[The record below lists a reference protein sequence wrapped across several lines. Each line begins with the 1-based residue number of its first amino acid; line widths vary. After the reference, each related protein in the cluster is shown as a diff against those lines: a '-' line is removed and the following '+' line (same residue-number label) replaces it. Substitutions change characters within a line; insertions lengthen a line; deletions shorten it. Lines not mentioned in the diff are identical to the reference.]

1 MMTTVA
7 VAMSDR
13 LFVNFQ
19 RAERQLR
26 YQQAFWYSQGVEALA
41 EVGLKESFKDNDK
54 VTLNQPWAVKDQTYP
69 LDLGTATGSV
79 YDRQA
84 CYNVNALNNVGTPEN
99 GQLPYEV
106 AVLQRLFE
114 NLELD
119 GYQAETAAASVWEF
133 VDGDNSVQTA
143 LGVEDSHY
151 EGQAVPYVTANGP
164 LADNTELRAINGIS
178 AKIYNEVAPMLCAV
192 PSDKLNV
199 NINTLTEEEA
209 PLLAALTSISTDQAK
224 ELIEGRPY
232 EGWDD
237 VDSFLAEP
245 ALASLEE
252 KAREQIKPHLDV
264 TSHFFELDALI
275 EVDKTTLRLRTLL
288 ARGEGG
294 NIETVRRR
302 FGGMRERDSDDT
314 SEQ

>member
-1 MMTTVA
+1 MKADARSRQRGVALLVVLLIVAMMTTVA

-151 EGQAVPYVTANGP
+151 EARQYLMSRQMARLLT
-164 LADNTELRAINGIS
+164 I
-178 AKIYNEVAPMLCAV
+178 
-192 PSDKLNV
+192 PSF
-199 NINTLTEEEA
+199 
-209 PLLAALTSISTDQAK
+209 
-224 ELIEGRPY
+224 GR
-232 EGWDD
+232 
-237 VDSFLAEP
+237 
-245 ALASLEE
+245 
-252 KAREQIKPHLDV
+252 
-264 TSHFFELDALI
+264 
-275 EVDKTTLRLRTLL
+275 
-288 ARGEGG
+288 
-294 NIETVRRR
+294 
-302 FGGMRERDSDDT
+302 
-314 SEQ
+314 